1 MKWHVIHRH
10 EIPNV
15 FDALGK
21 DYEEK
26 TKSLI
31 EENAFL
37 ERKVQILDLELQK
50 TRIDLLKEQSEKA
63 LESAEVVKL
72 SKDMQKM
79 AMALVV
85 RDSLIKE
92 KLNIELPDPFK

>member
-1 MKWHVIHRH
+1 MKWHLIHRH
-10 EIPNV
+10 ETQNA

-26 TKSLI
+26 TKSLF
-31 EENAFL
+31 EEKALL
-37 ERKVQILDLELQK
+37 EKKVQILDLELQK
-50 TRIDLLKEQSEKA
+50 TRIDLIKEQAERA
-63 LESAEVVKL
+63 LESAEFVKL

-92 KLNIELPDPFK
+92 KLNIELPNPFK